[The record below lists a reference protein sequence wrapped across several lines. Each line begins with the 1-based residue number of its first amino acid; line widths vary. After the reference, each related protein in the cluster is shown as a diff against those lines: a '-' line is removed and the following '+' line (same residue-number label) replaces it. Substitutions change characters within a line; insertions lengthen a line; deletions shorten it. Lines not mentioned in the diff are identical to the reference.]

1 VKPYDGWASGQCSA
15 LSSAGQCSPK
25 HLEVVEVSDLAQSIV
40 ALGRAAERRRQG
52 AGDLIE
58 ATSAVAKAIRQQLRN
73 GDEVVVGR
81 WLAEA
86 RTASPVRRLSDLRG
100 VDEAGL
106 AVFQQAVEDL
116 RMRSP
121 LAGGLL
127 LTGVP
132 GTGKLLVPTLIAR
145 EAGVDLVVL
154 DPTSDDL
161 TGVIAAAQSTAPCV
175 LCIQEVDPAGDVMGR
190 LVVEMGALAQAGV
203 LVVVGTTGLEE
214 IDQGLVAPERFAR
227 HVALSGGGPS
237 YRASSARLPDGTRRD
252 VLTRNAAVLDGEVRG
267 HWTDDRGGDLHS
279 ATADE
284 RLAFVDEADAVVR
297 AFRALLDSQ
306 ARTFGE
312 GASRVAKLVPR

>member
-1 VKPYDGWASGQCSA
+1 MG
-15 LSSAGQCSPK
+15 
-25 HLEVVEVSDLAQSIV
+25 DLAQSIV

-58 ATSAVAKAIRQQLRN
+58 ATSVVAKAIRQQLRN

-86 RTASPVRRLSDLRG
+86 RTASPVRGLSDLRG

-116 RMRSP
+116 RTRSP
-121 LAGGLL
+121 LTGGLL

-132 GTGKLLVPTLIAR
+132 GTGKLLVPSLIAR
-145 EAGVDLVVL
+145 EAGVDLVAP
-154 DPTSDDL
+154 DPSSDDL
-161 TGVIAAAQSTAPCV
+161 AEVFAAARAKAPCV
-175 LCIQEVDPAGDVMGR
+175 LCVQEVDPSGDVMR
-190 LVVEMGALAQAGV
+190 RVVAEMGSLAQAGV
-203 LVVVGTTGLEE
+203 LVVAGTTGLEE
-214 IDQGLVAPERFAR
+214 IDPGLFGSGRFSR
-227 HVALSGGGPS
+227 RVALSGGGPL
-237 YRASSARLPDGTRRD
+237 YRASTARLPDGTRRD
-252 VLTRNAAVLDGEVRG
+252 VLAREAAVLDAEVRG
-267 HWTDDRGGDLHS
+267 PWTDDRGGDLHS

-297 AFRALLDSQ
+297 AFRALVDSQ

>member
-1 VKPYDGWASGQCSA
+1 MG
-15 LSSAGQCSPK
+15 
-25 HLEVVEVSDLAQSIV
+25 DLAQSIV
-40 ALGRAAERRRQG
+40 ALGRAAERRRHG

-58 ATSAVAKAIRQQLRN
+58 ATSVVAKAIRQQLRN
-73 GDEVVVGR
+73 SDEVVVGR

-86 RTASPVRRLSDLRG
+86 RTASPVRGLSDLRG

-121 LAGGLL
+121 FTGGLL

-145 EAGVDLVVL
+145 EAGVDLVAP
-154 DPTSDDL
+154 DPSSDEL
-161 TGVIAAAQSTAPCV
+161 AEVFAAARAKAPCV
-175 LCIQEVDPAGDVMGR
+175 LCVQEVDPSGDVMR
-190 LVVEMGALAQAGV
+190 HLVAEMGSLAQAGV

-214 IDQGLVAPERFAR
+214 IDPGLFASGRFSQR
-227 HVALSGGGPS
+227 VALSGGGPS
-237 YRASSARLPDGTRRD
+237 YRASTAKLPDGTRRD
-252 VLTRNAAVLDGEVRG
+252 VLSREGAVLDAEVRG
-267 HWTDDRGGDLHS
+267 LWTDDRGGDLHS

-312 GASRVAKLVPR
+312 GANRVAKLAPR